1 MGAAPHEHS
10 AADFGTG
17 LRAHLGLGGGVD
29 EAPLAPPPPRPAGPD
44 VAELEARA
52 LALRA
57 AAQELE
63 ARERRLARQQAELA
77 AESQRLAEQQAAL
90 ERQLATDPRPVPA
103 VLRER
108 AEQHVERLWRSLFS
122 ALDATRA
129 DGSADFAT
137 RVSAARALLAAAYG
151 DGTPAP
157 APSAGGEDELALL
170 RARRAEFG
178 F

>member
-1 MGAAPHEHS
+1 MDAAPHEHETE
-10 AADFGTG
+10 FGTG
-17 LRAHLGLGGGVD
+17 LRAHLGLGGLAH
-29 EAPLAPPPPRPAGPD
+29 ETAPAPAPPPRATGPD
-44 VAELEARA
+44 VGELEERAR
-52 LALRA
+52 ALRA

-90 ERQLATDPRPVPA
+90 EQQLLTDPRPVPV

-122 ALDATRA
+122 ALEATRP

-151 DGTPAP
+151 DGAP
-157 APSAGGEDELALL
+157 AAAPTGAEDELALL
-170 RARRAEFG
+170 RARRAELG